1 MQPQTLTTALEE
13 EITNYSAKVSTDS
26 YSMSVGELASMYQ
39 GEELNI
45 HPEFQRFFRWRVEQK
60 SKFIES
66 LLLGIPVPPVFVA
79 EQSSSKWDVIDGL
92 QRLSTILEAMGELKD
107 ENGDKIP
114 GLSLTRTKYL
124 PSLEG
129 KQWSSEDPEKEL
141 PESARIK
148 IKRARLDVNIV
159 KNTSDEIAKYE
170 IFQRLNAGGSLATDQ
185 EVRNCILIMTNKDF
199 FYWFKE
205 LGDYENFA
213 RCIILT
219 ERAEDEA
226 FDLELLTRFIV
237 FSVSNMVRLSRIE
250 ELGAFLTDEIVDIAG
265 DVSFSRVDIKNAFEK
280 TFDYLASTLEQD
292 SFRKFN
298 VNKRKYYGG
307 TLVSLFEVLAV
318 GIGRHLLAG
327 RELPAP
333 NEFIE
338 KHKFFSTYD
347 ELNQYTKSGVRSSTR
362 IPKTIEFGEKWLNE
376 S

>member
-1 MQPQTLTTALEE
+1 MQTQTLTTALEA
-13 EITNYSAKVSTDS
+13 EITSYSAKVSTDS

-39 GEELNI
+39 GGELNI

-107 ENGDKIP
+107 EDGKRIP
-114 GLSLTRTKYL
+114 GLAFTRTKYL

-129 KQWSSEDPEKEL
+129 KLWSSEDPKKEL

-170 IFQRLNAGGSLATDQ
+170 IFQRLNTGGSLATDQ

-199 FYWFKE
+199 FYWFKG

-213 RCIILT
+213 KCIILT

-237 FSVSNMVRLSRIE
+237 FSISDVAKLSRIE

-265 DVSFSRVDIKNAFEK
+265 DMSFSHNEIKAAFEK

-298 VNKRKYYGG
+298 VNKGKYYGS
-307 TLVSLFEVLAV
+307 TLVLLFEVLAASV
-318 GIGRHLLAG
+318 AI
-327 RELPAP
+327 
-333 NEFIE
+333 
-338 KHKFFSTYD
+338 S
-347 ELNQYTKSGVRSSTR
+347 
-362 IPKTIEFGEKWLNE
+362 
-376 S
+376 

>member
-1 MQPQTLTTALEE
+1 
-13 EITNYSAKVSTDS
+13 
-26 YSMSVGELASMYQ
+26 MSVGELASMYQ
-39 GEELNI
+39 GGELNI
-45 HPEFQRFFRWRVEQK
+45 HPEFQRFFRWRIEQK

-92 QRLSTILEAMGELKD
+92 QRLSTIFEAMGELKD
-107 ENGDKIP
+107 EDGKRIP
-114 GLSLTRTKYL
+114 GLSLTKTKYL

-129 KQWSSEDPEKEL
+129 KLWSCENSEKEL

-148 IKRARLDVNIV
+148 IKRARLDINIV

-170 IFQRLNAGGSLATDQ
+170 IFQRLNTGGSLATDQ

-205 LGDYENFA
+205 LGDYESFA
-213 RCIILT
+213 KCIILT
-219 ERAEDEA
+219 ERSEDEA

-237 FSVSNMVRLSRIE
+237 FSTREMSKLSRID
-250 ELGAFLTDEIVDIAG
+250 ELGAFLTDEIVSIAG
-265 DVSFSRVDIKNAFEK
+265 DEQFARKQIKDIFET
-280 TFDYLASTLEQD
+280 TFDYLASELEQD

-298 VNKRKYYGG
+298 TDKNKYYGS

-318 GIGRHLLAG
+318 GIGRRLLAKKN
-327 RELPAP
+327 LPP
-333 NEFIE
+333 INKFVE
-338 KHKFFSTYD
+338 KHKLFSTYS

-362 IPKTIEFGEKWLNE
+362 IPNTIKFGKNWLNDF
-376 S
+376 